1 MTERSP
7 VALLIE
13 IYSAAASVP
22 LVVDL
27 LVDGVLLRQE
37 FILGGMSSIVGMIY
51 SATGLGVVEF

>member
-51 SATGLGVVEF
+51 SATGLGVEEF